1 MHVCGVRPVQRVSP
15 GLQSVHFAA
24 MHVNWQ
30 TSLTVHWPALLHTAW
45 TTALS
50 LVRRPHARA
59 PGLHTPVH
67 ELLPLVVVQTE
78 GHAELVHWPLASH
91 VWSVVP
97 EHCVAPGL
105 QTPEHFPA
113 AQTKGQG
120 CPSTHLPAWQ
130 VCGVRLLHCTLPS
143 EHEPAHSP
151 IEQT

>member
-1 MHVCGVRPVQRVSP
+1 MHW
-15 GLQSVHFAA
+15 AA
-24 MHVNWQ
+24 MHVYWQ

-50 LVRRPHARA
+50 LVRRPQASA
-59 PGLHTPVH
+59 PGLHTPVQA
-67 ELLPLVVVQTE
+67 LVPPLVVQTE
-78 GHAELVHWPLASH
+78 GQAELVHWPFASH
-91 VWSVVP
+91 VCNVVP

-105 QTPEHFPA
+105 QTPVHLPA
-113 AQTKGQG
+113 EQTKGQA

-151 IEQT
+151 CAQT